1 MTQREHGWR
10 GAVKARSRAPLGM
23 CRFLHTGS
31 GYRVR
36 RVRTESRTEYTV
48 AKPKEQASNRAQKV
62 PKKPKKLQRSQR
74 SKKHQKSPDSGPL
87 RPLTIPH
94 CTYSIYS
101 IEQGVKRKNAQKVPK
116 YRDHQEVVVW
126 QNQPELDNLQMIY
139 TVKKILRGWCR
150 EA

>member
-1 MTQREHGWR
+1 MRER
-10 GAVKARSRAPLGM
+10 FARRCYVRNRAPLGM

-36 RVRTESRTEYTV
+36 RVPTESRTGYTV
-48 AKPKEQASNRAQKV
+48 SKPKERSSNRAQKV
-62 PKKPKKLQRSQR
+62 PKKPKKHQRSLR

-101 IEQGVKRKNAQKVPK
+101 IEQGVKRKIAQKVPK
-116 YRDHQEVVVW
+116 MGDHQEVVVW
-126 QNQPELDNLQMIY
+126 QNQPELDKSQ
-139 TVKKILRGWCR
+139 
-150 EA
+150 